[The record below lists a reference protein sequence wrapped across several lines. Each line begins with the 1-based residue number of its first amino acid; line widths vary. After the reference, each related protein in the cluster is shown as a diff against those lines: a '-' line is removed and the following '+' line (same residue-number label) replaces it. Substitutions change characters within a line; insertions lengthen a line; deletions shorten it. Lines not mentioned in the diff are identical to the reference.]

1 MLLNVITA
9 VKADKADHLIELYES
24 LTRQVLP
31 PGWDWRWVLQED
43 GETGEPLAMVPADP
57 RISAG
62 MAPWGG
68 PARARTEALSR
79 ADGELVR
86 TVDADDVLPLGALR
100 RDIEVLTAHP
110 ELGWCVSPAV
120 DLLDDGSMRAGPRDP
135 EPGPLPPRILEQG
148 ERIGLMRVL
157 GCTICA
163 RTDLV
168 RLLGGWPALRPGAE
182 DVGLLL
188 AAEAVAPGWMHRE
201 PGVLY
206 RRWPK
211 ATDFGLDK
219 WTASAST
226 PGREVNLARVNA
238 LRASGWRWEPRSS
251 LAQVAGLEHYG

>member
-1 MLLNVITA
+1 
-9 VKADKADHLIELYES
+9 
-24 LTRQVLP
+24 
-31 PGWDWRWVLQED
+31 
-43 GETGEPLAMVPADP
+43 
-57 RISAG
+57 
-62 MAPWGG
+62 
-68 PARARTEALSR
+68 
-79 ADGELVR
+79 
-86 TVDADDVLPLGALR
+86 
-100 RDIEVLTAHP
+100 
-110 ELGWCVSPAV
+110 
-120 DLLDDGSMRAGPRDP
+120 
-135 EPGPLPPRILEQG
+135 
-148 ERIGLMRVL
+148 MRVL